1 MKREKVMAPAKKRSS
16 TTYAKKGPSFGVM
29 AACIGVMIA
38 TVMQG
43 IKKDKEEAAEKEKMQ
58 QEDENRDL

>member
-1 MKREKVMAPAKKRSS
+1 MKKEKVMAPAKRRSS
-16 TTYAKKGPSFGVM
+16 TTYAKKGPSFAVM

-43 IKKDKEEAAEKEKMQ
+43 IKKDKEEAAEKEKQ
-58 QEDENRDL
+58 QEDEDREL